1 MKTAPIQRRSGF
13 TIVELAI
20 AMLILGI
27 LLGAIGMTVLRG
39 GGAYKQGIAAGAVE
53 AQARRALDRIAEQFT
68 SAQSDN
74 LNPNPLPPFGS
85 NTLDF
90 RNSTGFA
97 GGAVTWGPTTRL
109 QFQYDPG
116 EIDDGVDNDGDG
128 VADEGRV
135 VLMENFGLANQVT
148 QVLCVNVR
156 EFLEGETPDGADEN
170 GNGLIDERGLSF
182 ELNDQTLTIRLS
194 LERLDDNNNP
204 LVRTVETGVRLR
216 N

>member
-1 MKTAPIQRRSGF
+1 MNKVHRNGRAAF
-13 TIVELAI
+13 TIVELSV
-20 AMLILGI
+20 AMLILAI
-27 LLGAIGMTVLRG
+27 LLGAIGMTVMRG
-39 GGAYKQGIAAGAVE
+39 GGAFKQGIAAGAVE
-53 AQARRALDRIAEQFT
+53 AQARRAIDRIAEQFA
-68 SAQSDN
+68 SAQASN

-97 GGAVTWGPTTRL
+97 AGAPTWGATTRL

-116 EIDDGVDNDGDG
+116 ELDDGVDNDGDG
-128 VADEGRV
+128 IADEGRV
-135 VLMENFGLANQVT
+135 VLMENFGLPNQVT
-148 QVLCVNVR
+148 QVLCLHVR
-156 EFLEGETPDGADEN
+156 EFLEGETANGADQN

-182 ELNDQTLTIRLS
+182 ELVGQTLTIRLS
-194 LERLDDNNNP
+194 LERLDADNNR

>member
-1 MKTAPIQRRSGF
+1 MEDTRNNARAAF
-13 TIVELAI
+13 TMVELSV

-39 GGAYKQGIAAGAVE
+39 GGAYEQGLAAGVVE
-53 AQARRALDRIAEQFT
+53 ARARRAIDRIAEEFA
-68 SAQSDN
+68 SAQSSN

-90 RNSTGFA
+90 RGSTGIA
-97 GGAVTWGPTTRL
+97 AGAVTWGTTTRL

-116 EIDDGVDNDGDG
+116 EIDDGIDNDGDG

-135 VLMENFGLANQVT
+135 VLMQNFGLANQVT
-148 QVLCVNVR
+148 QVLCTNVR
-156 EFLEGETPDGADEN
+156 EFLAGETADGTDEN

-182 ELNDQTLTIRLS
+182 SLTGQTLTIRLS
-194 LERLDDNNNP
+194 LERLDPDGN
-204 LVRTVETGVRLR
+204 LMVRTVETGVRLR